1 MFIDNEK
8 VKLHSILK
16 GEIEKSDEVII
27 ASAFITDTDIIYNLL
42 NSVKKFTLIFRL
54 SHPATPEFL
63 EKLLDLDDPTNNLYF
78 FDRNSQD
85 SRPFHPKIY
94 LFKTGGRSFSAII
107 GSSNFTN
114 AGLDT
119 NHEFNVHI
127 NEKLEEIDMYIK
139 QIVQES
145 NGILS
150 KPTIDDYKTWYV
162 APKNL
167 RRFKMTRASL
177 KRIDKY
183 KQILGQWRLIKGI
196 LEDSNTTSLP
206 FTYVY
211 DAFCHH
217 FKVNMIKQLK
227 IDEPARF
234 DKGIMTESF
243 ARFLSDYFAD
253 DDLDWRIG
261 RYKLST
267 KIRQNIKTSSSE
279 DLRSFFKQVHS
290 VKSGSGSGIR
300 TAYFKN
306 QATKDEMQSLLTFI
320 VEDKRSME
328 EKFAI
333 GLMKKKDGGEKIEY
347 IGDSGLGEIIGW
359 LIPED
364 YPIINGK
371 FHDSLEFFKV

>member
-1 MFIDNEK
+1 MFIDNINTNLS
-8 VKLHSILK
+8 VVLK
-16 GEIEKSDEVII
+16 EQIDKSDEVLI

-42 NSVKKFTLIFRL
+42 NSAKKFTLIFRL

-63 EKLLDLDDPTNNLYF
+63 EKLLDLADPTNNLYF

-94 LFKTGGRSFSAII
+94 LFIKGGRSFSAII

-119 NHEFNVHI
+119 NYEFNILI
-127 NEKLEEIDMYIK
+127 NEKLEEVDMYIK

-150 KPTIDDYKTWYV
+150 QSIIDDYKTWYEP
-162 APKNL
+162 PKIL
-167 RRFKMTRASL
+167 RRYKMTRASL

-183 KQILGQWRLIKGI
+183 KQILEQWRLIKGI
-196 LEDSNTTSLP
+196 LEESNTTSLP

-211 DAFCHH
+211 DSFCHH
-217 FKVNMIKQLK
+217 FKVNMIKQLN
-227 IDEPARF
+227 IEEPFRF
-234 DKGIMTESF
+234 DKGLLTESF
-243 ARFLSDYFAD
+243 ARFLSDYFVE
-253 DDLDWRIG
+253 DDLDWRIA
-261 RYKLST
+261 RYKLSM

-279 DLRSFFKQVHS
+279 DLRLFFKQIHS
-290 VKSGSGSGIR
+290 IKSGSGSGIR

-320 VEDKRSME
+320 IEDKRSME

-333 GLMKKKDGGEKIEY
+333 GLMEKKDGGEKIDY